1 MLITPP
7 VRFATSST
15 TSASTSANSSESRR
29 PRYVK
34 LDLSDLGDLLI
45 ERSASEPSTSAH
57 APQLPFRRASRKNH
71 KESPH
76 NSPGRTMDSV
86 PPPPPM
92 RRSFPSLAAVEDEEP
107 LPTPTGPADSL
118 AEVSEDALA
127 QAVSKRLRDFTELK
141 TKVQALELAMAV
153 VAEENRALK
162 QKLADK
168 DRECVELQREVGE
181 VQMKMAEIITNIT
194 HLNDASVA
202 ERRSASAAG
211 QRKPQF

>member
-1 MLITPP
+1 
-7 VRFATSST
+7 
-15 TSASTSANSSESRR
+15 
-29 PRYVK
+29 
-34 LDLSDLGDLLI
+34 
-45 ERSASEPSTSAH
+45 
-57 APQLPFRRASRKNH
+57 
-71 KESPH
+71 
-76 NSPGRTMDSV
+76 
-86 PPPPPM
+86 
-92 RRSFPSLAAVEDEEP
+92 
-107 LPTPTGPADSL
+107 L

-153 VAEENRALK
+153 VRILTPRSGRVFIASRSGFQGRDDARSREWVCLGTRVDHVVGGVVQLKVAEENRALK

-202 ERRSASAAG
+202 ERSSASAAS